1 MKNSLFLLICLLGNL
16 GQIVV
21 SFSLLPPPERP
32 HHGSHSH
39 THRSSPHHESRLRN
53 VFYLPAK
60 KTKSEEVPDE
70 ARNITSASPPPLDI
84 APIIEP
90 MLDPLF
96 DRIKQLEALTSK
108 QQVEIRKLKRD
119 NDEMYATISN
129 FDELIEILRAS
140 GLGSNSKSGRN
151 PGRGGNGE
159 EDEEDDMIETEYM
172 ELSDLPSGE
181 NKSMLYEYEYFDDSE
196 IFGVAP
202 SSVIEAADSAG
213 AAILAAMLGGQRRM
227 LVDVRDAELT
237 NNPEILAQF
246 LELSILPVAAGLE
259 GLNSE
264 RNRVKIVFPTVAQL
278 LEYRKLSA
286 LAAPDVVALGTLNFG
301 SLEDPDALIIL
312 VAPSP
317 EDKEE
322 FQMMLD
328 ILSPKNPEDTIEQ
341 PVVLLN
347 YHMSGM
353 KNMPEPVRS
362 WEVIYHLRLLSVQY
376 LAMAEGAEEGKEMT
390 ESEIEDMFLEASSER
405 EEALPETPG
414 STSAVNSL
422 DEESDFEDLAS
433 DAAFVDFAE
442 EQENSG
448 VVPGTTRAMVIRSYP
463 RPWHVFVDTSPDE
476 DADFEVAATFE
487 VQPNQ
492 DEVNLAIVNCLQ
504 GSQEEDELV
513 AKEMKEA
520 LEAGQLDNVTD
531 RLNQGLAAES
541 EGDGDGDGEE
551 DGDLFPVPL
560 GVEYDG
566 SQDHPVAELFVSGD
580 DDDSDDDVED
590 EDEDEEV
597 EKEGID

>member
-1 MKNSLFLLICLLGNL
+1 ML
-16 GQIVV
+16 
-21 SFSLLPPPERP
+21 
-32 HHGSHSH
+32 
-39 THRSSPHHESRLRN
+39 SPLW
-53 VFYLPAK
+53 
-60 KTKSEEVPDE
+60 
-70 ARNITSASPPPLDI
+70 
-84 APIIEP
+84 
-90 MLDPLF
+90 

-140 GLGSNSKSGRN
+140 GLGSKRSSGRFS
-151 PGRGGNGE
+151 E
-159 EDEEDDMIETEYM
+159 SDEDEDDNMIETEYM
-172 ELSDLPSGE
+172 ELSDLPGDAVE
-181 NKSMLYEYEYFDDSE
+181 NKPLLYEYEYFDDSE
-196 IFGVAP
+196 IFGIAP

-322 FQMMLD
+322 FEMMMR
-328 ILSPKNPEDTIEQ
+328 ILSPDNPEDTIEQ

-376 LAMAEGAEEGKEMT
+376 LAMAEGGEGEEMT
-390 ESEIEDMFLEASSER
+390 ESEIEDMFLEATSER
-405 EEALPETPG
+405 EEALPEMPG
-414 STSAVNSL
+414 STSAVTSL
-422 DEESDFEDLAS
+422 GDDSYSEFEDLAS

-442 EQENSG
+442 EQEKAG

-487 VQPNQ
+487 EQPNQ

-520 LEAGQLDNVTD
+520 LEAGQLDNVAD
-531 RLNQGLAAES
+531 RLNRGL
-541 EGDGDGDGEE
+541 EGGGVWGRY
-551 DGDLFPVPL
+551 VSCSL
-560 GVEYDG
+560 GG
-566 SQDHPVAELFVSGD
+566 
-580 DDDSDDDVED
+580 
-590 EDEDEEV
+590 
-597 EKEGID
+597 